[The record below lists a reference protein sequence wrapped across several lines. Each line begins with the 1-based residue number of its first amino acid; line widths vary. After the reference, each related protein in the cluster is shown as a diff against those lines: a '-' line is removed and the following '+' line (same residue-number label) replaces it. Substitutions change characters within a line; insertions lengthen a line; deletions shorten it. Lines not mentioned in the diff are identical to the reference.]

1 MFFKPAFSNNRVL
14 APSHWQELA
23 QGEWVKD
30 NIEQAISPWLS
41 HIFGYHLLKVG
52 ALSHQLNTENCLIKH
67 QVGIAPERGASVVAD
82 LSRLPFLESSVDASI
97 LALSLN
103 FHHNPHQLL
112 REINRVTVAGGHV
125 LIIGINPFSPLG
137 LMSINPQLSHKYPY
151 NARLYSQ
158 ARVQDWLAVLG
169 FKVVASQKL
178 IYSSLLTKPHYT
190 KYAQSFLSHN
200 IPGLGSFYCIMAKKL
215 VRPLTPVKP
224 RWGVTSSPVLN
235 PVTTMQ
241 GSSNRSGRK
250 LDD

>member
-1 MFFKPAFSNNRVL
+1 MFFKPAFSNHRVL
-14 APSHWQELA
+14 APSHWSELA

-30 NIEQAISPWLS
+30 NIEHAISPWLS

-52 ALSHQLNTENCLIKH
+52 ALSHQLNTDNCLIKH
-67 QVGIAPERGASVVAD
+67 QFGIASERGSDVVAD
-82 LSRLPFLESSVDASI
+82 LSRLPLIESSIDASI

-137 LMSINPQLSHKYPY
+137 LMSLNPQLSHKYPY

-158 ARVQDWLAVLG
+158 SRVQDWLAVLG

-178 IYSSLLTKPHYT
+178 LYSGLLMKPRYT

-215 VRPLTPVKP
+215 VRPLTPIKP
-224 RWGVTSSPVLN
+224 RWAVQQGPILN

-241 GSSNRSGRK
+241 GASSHSEK
-250 LDD
+250 QLKE